1 MRAGKEYAIKQA
13 KSQTD
18 YTDRNEN
25 IIPFYHEGGKTA
37 TAGIFTKRIGNTVY
51 RVGVHYSSTSKET
64 MGDKITRLVKND
76 ISEVANN
83 Q

>member
-1 MRAGKEYAIKQA
+1 MDAGKEFTMQQIKSKA
-13 KSQTD
+13 D
-18 YTDRNEN
+18 YSDRNGN

-37 TAGIFTKRIGNTVY
+37 TAGTFARRIGNTVY

-64 MGDKITRLVKND
+64 INDKIARLVKND
-76 ISEVANN
+76 ISGKAAN